1 MKKLMIAGVVGL
13 CAAVTFGLESAN
25 VVGYQNKEITAG
37 FNFVAPTFLPVDSSG
52 MINIQDIK
60 LDATTAESW
69 SDNLQILD
77 EGGATIST
85 YGYATAEESGFS
97 KDGWLDEEGN
107 YAEKVTVPYGA
118 GILIDSANN
127 SSVTF
132 SGQVSDTESTITGV
146 AGFNFTGNNTP
157 AEIDIQD
164 IKLDATT
171 AESWSDNLQILDEGG
186 ATIATYGFATAE
198 ESGFEKDGWLDGDG
212 NYAEKVKIAPGQGV
226 LIDLAN
232 EGTIITIP
240 AAL

>member
-1 MKKLMIAGVVGL
+1 MYG
-13 CAAVTFGLESAN
+13 AAVTFGLESAN
-25 VVGYQNKEITAG
+25 VVGYQTKDMVPG
-37 FNFVAPTFLPVDSSG
+37 FNFLAPTFAPVDG
-52 MINIQDIK
+52 TGNINLQDIK

-69 SDNLQILD
+69 SDNIQILD
-77 EGGATIST
+77 EGGATIAT
-85 YGYATAEESGFS
+85 YGYATAEESGFA

-107 YAEKVTVPYGA
+107 YAENVTVPYGA
-118 GILIDSANN
+118 GILIDSAND
-127 SSVTF
+127 SVVTF
-132 SGQVSDTESTITGV
+132 SGQVSDTASKIEGV
-146 AGFNFTGNNTP
+146 SGFNFTGNNTP
-157 AEIDIQD
+157 VEIDIQD
-164 IKLDATT
+164 IKLDATK

-212 NYAEKVKIAPGQGV
+212 NYAENVKIQPGQGV